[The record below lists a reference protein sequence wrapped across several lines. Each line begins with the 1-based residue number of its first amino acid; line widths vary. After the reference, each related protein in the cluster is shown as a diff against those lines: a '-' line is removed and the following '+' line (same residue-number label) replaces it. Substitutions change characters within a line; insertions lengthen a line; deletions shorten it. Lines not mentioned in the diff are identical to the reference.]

1 MGGDGGLGE
10 VGVGWAGVEG
20 EGGVF
25 DCSHILIYL
34 IVIIIV
40 NIKEIQRYNR
50 PYLIIPTINVLASFL
65 CSNDLFKKMIF
76 IFTTFG

>member
-1 MGGDGGLGE
+1 MGWDGGLGE
-10 VGVGWAGVEG
+10 VGAGWAGVES

-25 DCSHILIYL
+25 GCPHILIYL

-50 PYLIIPTINVLASFL
+50 PYLITPSTKALPSYICP
-65 CSNDLFKKMIF
+65 NDLFKKMIF